1 MTEEAKPSATA
12 RLLIEC
18 PDARGVVAAVASAVA
33 DAGGNI
39 LEADQHTDPDTRRFF
54 MRVEFEPDAA
64 ATPDR
69 PAFEAVFAPVAEGRS
84 MAWRVRWDDAPR
96 RVAILCS
103 RETHCLSDLLWRWH
117 NGDLPGAEVVLVAG
131 NHDTGRA
138 LAEAADAPFHHV
150 PIAQK
155 SARAKADQEAT
166 IERLLAEAGAELVVL
181 ARYMQVLS
189 AGFCERWRDRV
200 INIHHS
206 FLPAF
211 AGARPYHQ
219 AFERGVKLIGA
230 TAHYATA
237 QLDDGPIIAQR
248 TAPVSHRHSVR
259 DLVRLGRD
267 LERVTLADAVRAHIE
282 DKVLVSGRRTVVF
295 D

>member
-1 MTEEAKPSATA
+1 MSATA

-18 PDARGVVAAVASAVA
+18 PDARGVVAAAASAVA
-33 DAGGNI
+33 DSGGNI
-39 LEADQHTDPDTRRFF
+39 LEADQHTDPDSRRFF
-54 MRVEFEPDAA
+54 MRLEFEPEA
-64 ATPDR
+64 DR
-69 PAFEAVFAPVAEGRS
+69 SSFEAAFAPIAEARQ
-84 MAWRVRWDDAPR
+84 MAWRVRWGDAPR

-103 RETHCLSDLLWRWH
+103 KETHCLSDLLWRWQ

-138 LAEAADAPFHHV
+138 LAEAAGAPFHYM
-150 PIAQK
+150 PIVDK
-155 SARAKADQEAT
+155 SAKAEQEAEL
-166 IERLLAEAGAELVVL
+166 ERLLTGAGAELVVL

-230 TAHYATA
+230 SAHYATA
-237 QLDDGPIIAQR
+237 ELDDGPIIAQR
-248 TAPVSHRHSVR
+248 TAPVSHRDTVQ
-259 DLVRLGRD
+259 DLVRTGRD
-267 LERVTLADAVRAHIE
+267 LERVTLAEAVRLHLQ